1 MLELFKAG
9 GFVMWIIAV
18 AYVLAV
24 AIVAERF
31 WSLKRSSVLPAGL
44 GDEVCDWARNA
55 HLDPQHIQTLRENS
69 PLGEVLAAG
78 LDVRRRP
85 REIIRERIE
94 DAGRQVVHRL
104 ERYLNTLGTIATIS
118 PLLGLLGTVIG
129 MIRMFLGI
137 LEHGIGDMTK
147 LAGGIGEALITTAAG
162 ICVAI
167 PALIFYRYFRGLI
180 QAYVVEMERQ
190 ANTLID
196 TLEGMSV
203 NGPGAPAAGAATAPR
218 RRSVPK

>member
-9 GFVMWIIAV
+9 GLVMWLIA
-18 AYVLAV
+18 ALSVLALG
-24 AIVAERF
+24 IVAERF
-31 WSLKRSSVLPAGL
+31 WSLRRANVLPPGL
-44 GDEVCDWARNA
+44 GEEVCDWARNA

-85 REIIRERIE
+85 RELIRERIE

-104 ERYLNTLGTIATIS
+104 ERYLNTLGTIATVS

-129 MIRMFLGI
+129 MMRMFLGI
-137 LEHGIGDMTK
+137 LDHGIGDMTQ
-147 LAGGIGEALITTAAG
+147 LAGGIGQALVTTAAG

-167 PALIFYRYFRGLI
+167 PALAFYRYFRGLI
-180 QAYVVEMERQ
+180 GAYVMEMERQ
-190 ANTLID
+190 ANHLID
-196 TLEGMSV
+196 ALEGM
-203 NGPGAPAAGAATAPR
+203 GAGASGQTAANAAAR
-218 RRSVPK
+218 HRSAPK